1 MSLQDKLKQPVE
13 ATRRGEKTTAELQVD
28 LEGEME
34 VLRDHHQRAPKTE
47 VGKKWREALEIYFEA
62 LEYAIDLVREDRLS
76 DQEEW
81 DNVYAICAEADE
93 LMDELERA

>member
-1 MSLQDKLKQPVE
+1 MSLQEKVKQPVE
-13 ATRRGEKTTAELQVD
+13 SARRGEKSREELIAD

-34 VLRDHHQRAPKTE
+34 VLRGHHERAPKTE
-47 VGKKWREALEIYFEA
+47 IGKRWREALEIYFEA
-62 LEYAIDLVREDRLS
+62 LEYAIDLARENRLS
-76 DQEEW
+76 EQEEW